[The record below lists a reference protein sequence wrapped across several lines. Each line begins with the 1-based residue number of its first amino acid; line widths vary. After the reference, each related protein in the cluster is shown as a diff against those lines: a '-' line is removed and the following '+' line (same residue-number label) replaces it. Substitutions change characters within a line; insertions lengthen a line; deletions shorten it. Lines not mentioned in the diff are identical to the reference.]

1 MQEILETLGRL
12 GLVPVVKI
20 EKAGDAVE
28 LGRALLAGGLPSAE
42 ITFRTEA
49 AEEAIR
55 RISSSLPE
63 ILVGAGTVLSVD
75 QAGRAVSAGA
85 QFIVSPGF
93 NQKVV
98 DWCLGKE
105 IPVTPGVA
113 TPTEID
119 MALDKGLNILK
130 FFPAEALG
138 GLKTL
143 KAIAAPYG
151 DVSFIPTGGINPDN
165 LGDYLAHP
173 SVHCCGGSQPLT
185 LRQHTAFDLML
196 FSQAQSTTIKHSL
209 NLSRAWAVPCNGF
222 VVNMKK
228 NKQLA

>member
-1 MQEILETLGRL
+1 MQEILDTLGRL

-20 EKAGDAVE
+20 DRAEDAVE
-28 LGRALLAGGLPSAE
+28 LGRALLAGGLPCAE

-55 RISSSLPE
+55 QISASVPDI
-63 ILVGAGTVLSVD
+63 ILGAGTVLSVD
-75 QAGRAVSAGA
+75 QADRAVSAGA

-98 DWCLGKE
+98 DWCLNNK

-138 GLKTL
+138 GLVTL
-143 KAIAAPYG
+143 KAIAAPYVG
-151 DVSFIPTGGINPDN
+151 VKFIPTGGINPAN
-165 LGDYLAHP
+165 LADYLAHP
-173 SVHCCGGSQPLT
+173 SVHCCGGSWLVK
-185 LRQHTAFDLML
+185 A
-196 FSQAQSTTIKHSL
+196 
-209 NLSRAWAVPCNGF
+209 NLIAAGKF
-222 VVNMKK
+222 GEIT
-228 NKQLA
+228 QLASEAVSVVRQVRG

>member
-1 MQEILETLGRL
+1 MQEILDTLGRL

-20 EKAGDAVE
+20 ERDEDAVD
-28 LGRALLAGGLPSAE
+28 LGRALLAGGLPCAE

-63 ILVGAGTVLSVD
+63 IVLGAGTVLSVD
-75 QAGRAVSAGA
+75 QADRAVSAGA

-98 DWCLGKE
+98 DWCLRNQ

-119 MALDKGLNILK
+119 MALDVGLNILK
-130 FFPAEALG
+130 FFPAEAMG
-138 GLKTL
+138 GLATL
-143 KAIAAPYG
+143 KAIAAPYVG
-151 DVSFIPTGGINPDN
+151 VKFIPTGGINLDN

-173 SVHCCGGSQPLT
+173 SVHCCGGSWLVKAS
-185 LRQHTAFDLML
+185 LITAGRFDEI
-196 FSQAQSTTIKHSL
+196 T
-209 NLSRAWAVPCNGF
+209 
-222 VVNMKK
+222 
-228 NKQLA
+228 QLAREAVSVVRQVRD